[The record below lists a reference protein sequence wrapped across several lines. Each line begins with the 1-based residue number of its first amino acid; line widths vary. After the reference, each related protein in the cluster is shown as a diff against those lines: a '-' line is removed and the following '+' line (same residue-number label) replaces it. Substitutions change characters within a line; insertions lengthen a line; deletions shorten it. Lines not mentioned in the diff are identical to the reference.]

1 MYKEFL
7 INFFIL
13 HKDNLTS
20 EVKENNTFYANFVQ
34 RNINYPH
41 GIIDIVKNK
50 NKSDLPARL
59 VICVLCS
66 VCCMVLHGYIKIL
79 F

>member
-1 MYKEFL
+1 MPYSCSSYKEFL
-7 INFFIL
+7 KKFFIL

-41 GIIDIVKNK
+41 GIIDIAKNK
-50 NKSDLPARL
+50 NKSDLLARL
-59 VICVLCS
+59 VCVLC
-66 VCCMVLHGYIKIL
+66 CIW
-79 F
+79 